1 MNKDGLFIPGFVY
14 DEYKIR
20 IRMKNTLQGYM

>member
-1 MNKDGLFIPGFVY
+1 MNKDGLIIPWFVY
-14 DEYKIR
+14 EEHKIR